1 MLSEVLLLTLYGW
14 RLEWNMPYSQEA
26 QWQSRAV
33 KVGARWGQKVKEQ
46 IMVLEKYFWN
56 AENALLV
63 SPKFL
68 LTISFTNVRLD
79 SWMTRI
85 LVGSSEDESESKESE
100 DQRLVR
106 LTNKQKNTEKTFWTE
121 RFKKTF
127 NHGDKLSPSSRF
139 RTQRTFAH
147 SKFYYCS
154 VS

>member
-1 MLSEVLLLTLYGW
+1 MTKPCRLSW
-14 RLEWNMPYSQEA
+14 SQ
-26 QWQSRAV
+26 
-33 KVGARWGQKVKEQ
+33 VGGGQKMKEQ
-46 IMVLEKYFWN
+46 IMVLEYFWN

-106 LTNKQKNTEKTFWTE
+106 LTNKQKNTEKTF
-121 RFKKTF
+121 
-127 NHGDKLSPSSRF
+127 
-139 RTQRTFAH
+139 
-147 SKFYYCS
+147 
-154 VS
+154 